1 MLQSEQQTYIETSLP
16 FWDKLTSSEK
26 NIVLQN
32 AAFSFY
38 KKGESIHSAEY
49 KCLGREITLYR
60 IQEGELCVLSASC
73 VLQSITFDV
82 YIDAVTDCE
91 LLQISSSAIALLMHD
106 NIYVEA
112 FAYRAITE
120 RFSDVMWAM
129 QQILFMSFDRRLAIF
144 LLDES
149 ASLKSDELHMTHEEI
164 ARLMGS
170 AREVVT
176 RMLKYFS
183 SEGYV
188 ELSRGMVKLTNKA
201 ALRRL
206 C

>member
-49 KCLGREITLYR
+49 KCLGLLLVKSGSLRVYILSEDGREITLYR

-91 LLQISSSAIALLMHD
+91 LLQVSSSAIALLMHD

-112 FAYRAITE
+112 FCIPRKLQNG
-120 RFSDVMWAM
+120 FSDVMWAM
-129 QQILFMSFDRRLAIF
+129 QQISVL
-144 LLDES
+144 
-149 ASLKSDELHMTHEEI
+149 
-164 ARLMGS
+164 
-170 AREVVT
+170 
-176 RMLKYFS
+176 
-183 SEGYV
+183 
-188 ELSRGMVKLTNKA
+188 
-201 ALRRL
+201 
-206 C
+206 